1 MGHYDSNEERA
12 AEATK
17 HLRAKLVAE
26 GKLIDSDTKCTPRSD
41 RNGSCPIHGDD
52 VPYIES
58 LDDSLGFTM
67 ETRCGYV
74 PSTAEF
80 PQCERESLKDWV
92 AGLKATSATLTE
104 EQLKTKTTFASGA
117 QKDQTGKPR
126 FDLIPPEAMKAL
138 AETYALGAV
147 KYSDRNWE
155 KGIPF
160 SVALGALKRHL
171 NAFELGSMVNTADGD
186 IEHIAHVMWWAVAL
200 TTFVKRGRLDL
211 NDLPHY
217 NELL

>member
-1 MGHYDSNEERA
+1 MGHYAEQEEQNKRA
-12 AEATK
+12 YEATK
-17 HLRAKLVAE
+17 LVREKLVKE
-26 GKLIDSDTKCTPRSD
+26 GRITGVCA
-41 RNGSCPIHGDD
+41 
-52 VPYIES
+52 
-58 LDDSLGFTM
+58 
-67 ETRCGYV
+67 
-74 PSTAEF
+74 PSTEF
-80 PQCERESLKDWV
+80 GE
-92 AGLKATSATLTE
+92 GLNLNRLSGEHHMAFCT
-104 EQLKTKTTFASGA
+104 GA
-117 QKDQTGKPR
+117 QKDVAGKPR
-126 FDLIPPEAMKAL
+126 FDLIPPEAMKTL

-171 NAFELGSMVNTADGD
+171 NAFELGSMINTADGD

-217 NELL
+217 NELV

>member
-1 MGHYDSNEERA
+1 MGHYSAQEEA
-12 AEATK
+12 DI
-17 HLRAKLVAE
+17 LAKSE
-26 GKLIDSDTKCTPRSD
+26 TKCTPRSD
-41 RNGSCPIHGDD
+41 RNGSCPVHNDD

-67 ETRCGYV
+67 ETRTGYFV
-74 PSTAEF
+74 PDCSGTQEF
-80 PQCERESLKDWV
+80 PQCEQEDLRHWV
-92 AGLKATSATLTE
+92 AGIKATSATLTE

-160 SVALGALKRHL
+160 SAALGALKRHL
-171 NAFELGSMVNTADGD
+171 NAFELGDMINTADGD

-200 TTFVKRGRLDL
+200 TTFVKRGRVDL

-217 NELL
+217 NELLGG

>member
-1 MGHYDSNEERA
+1 MGHYSTQEEA
-12 AEATK
+12 AILARSE
-17 HLRAKLVAE
+17 
-26 GKLIDSDTKCTPRSD
+26 TKCTPRSD
-41 RNGSCPIHGDD
+41 RNGSCPLHGNIDNETIDD
-52 VPYIES
+52 IM
-58 LDDSLGFTM
+58 GFTM
-67 ETRCGYV
+67 ETRRGYI
-74 PSTAEF
+74 PDTADTRMEDHGYRKIQKAPCVGNIPVDKIQRAVDTVSKEF
-80 PQCERESLKDWV
+80 PECE
-92 AGLKATSATLTE
+92 
-104 EQLKTKTTFASGA
+104 KTTFASGA
-117 QKDQTGKPR
+117 QKDVTGKPR

-160 SVALGALKRHL
+160 SAALGALKRHL
-171 NAFELGSMVNTADGD
+171 NAFELGDMINRADGD

-217 NELL
+217 NELLGD